1 MPDSAL
7 ELHDVLRSLG
17 TAPRLLD
24 LQLKEFDKISPDTLF
39 KPIIKIIAEI
49 NKAEAPQKPP
59 NSEKYLEQWR
69 LFLDRKKP
77 DLEMQAI
84 RYLCW
89 EAEAVNNPEFFKYIT
104 SRPIRITSRVIKGL
118 VMTLHSSW
126 HKDMPEKPI
135 VKYTA
140 TLVRDFSGSDRT
152 IAKWKNGL
160 AMLLEK
166 NGAAYFARDVL
177 LDMRKDF
184 KTVAESW
191 ALNVNSAYMRYAAYN
206 AFDQSIERVGSDI
219 HITKY
224 ILDIVIGWKV
234 WQTQPD
240 GFRKIIS
247 RLILHRNINSAA
259 EDLRVKILAHQM
271 LGDPR
276 LPANRNKWLDIDPA
290 AKQKFIGWL
299 ARRDIV
305 FFFDHVLKGNDRH
318 GRREFW
324 LRYVNSMVSSRPLL
338 SDATA
343 IQFRNNRD
351 ICFGKLTSSSNQAA
365 FILDFGEVLAVEFSD
380 VGMIYIYKRAEF
392 ERNISD
398 IWVGWHISE
407 NSLKD
412 QRLPDE
418 CKIRHRALEN
428 IVNVDWRDN
437 AASVLASYGV
447 RR

>member
-7 ELHDVLRSLG
+7 ELHDALRSLG

-39 KPIIKIIAEI
+39 KPIIKIIDDI

-69 LFLDRKKP
+69 LFLDRKIP
-77 DLEMQAI
+77 DLEMQAV

-104 SRPIRITSRVIKGL
+104 SRPVRITSRVIKGL

-177 LDMRKDF
+177 LDMRRDF

-191 ALNVNSAYMRYAAYN
+191 ALNENSAYMRYAAYN

-224 ILDIVIGWKV
+224 ILDIVIGWNV

-240 GFRKIIS
+240 DFRKIIS
-247 RLILHRNINSAA
+247 RLILHRNISSAA
-259 EDLRVKILAHQM
+259 EELRVKILAHPM

-276 LPANRNKWLDIDPA
+276 LPAKRNNWLNIDPIA
-290 AKQKFIGWL
+290 CQKFIGWL
-299 ARRDIV
+299 AKRDIV
-305 FFFDHVLKGNDRH
+305 FFFDHILGGRDPH
-318 GRREFW
+318 GRRDFW
-324 LRYVNSMVSSRPLL
+324 LNYVNSDKLIASRPFL
-338 SDATA
+338 SENAAYQVRGT
-343 IQFRNNRD
+343 NRD
-351 ICFGKLTSSSNQAA
+351 IIFGRLSAGTNNAA
-365 FILDFGEVLAVEFSD
+365 FILHFGDIVAVEFSE
-380 VGMIYIYKRAEF
+380 VGKVYIYLRHEF
-392 ERNISD
+392 EEQIED
-398 IWVGWHISE
+398 IWTLSPIREHRF
-407 NSLKD
+407 KCQD
-412 QRLPDE
+412 LPDDRM
-418 CKIRHRALEN
+418 IRH
-428 IVNVDWRDN
+428 VNWEYKVK
-437 AASVLASYGV
+437 SVLAKYGV
-447 RR
+447 RP